1 MGGVSVHMAVGLA
14 KKTSRG
20 DLKRKRIL
28 EALRRC
34 IIAKGYAKTTLAEIA
49 IEAELYPSHVLYYFS
64 GKEAILEFYFAQV
77 SSLFRRR
84 LNSFKD
90 EAPSE
95 KIRSLT
101 DFFFADN
108 AASHSEIG
116 FMLECFGVAVNDEIM
131 KGEKAALDV
140 FCKTYLA
147 DMFKETPC
155 NFITGARASAEIAY
169 AILIGLRTAVYF
181 DDSLDIKEARG
192 LYLDAMIQISGL
204 AAS

>member
-1 MGGVSVHMAVGLA
+1 MAVGLA

-116 FMLECFGVAVNDEIM
+116 FMLECWCGGSSAGRRRCDLRDLERATVVGESSAGGV
-131 KGEKAALDV
+131 
-140 FCKTYLA
+140 
-147 DMFKETPC
+147 
-155 NFITGARASAEIAY
+155 GA
-169 AILIGLRTAVYF
+169 GLRN
-181 DDSLDIKEARG
+181 SW
-192 LYLDAMIQISGL
+192 
-204 AAS
+204 

>member
-1 MGGVSVHMAVGLA
+1 MAVGLA

-49 IEAELYPSHVLYYFS
+49 TEAELYPSHVLYYFS
-64 GKEAILEFYFAQV
+64 GKEAILEYYFAQV

-95 KIRSLT
+95 KIKSLT

-108 AASHSEIG
+108 AVSHSEIG

-147 DMFKETPC
+147 DMFKNTPC
-155 NFITGARASAEIAY
+155 NFLTGARASAEIAY

-192 LYLDAMIQISGL
+192 LYLDAMMQISGL

>member
-1 MGGVSVHMAVGLA
+1 MAVGLA

-155 NFITGARASAEIAY
+155 NFTTGARASAEIAY

>member
-1 MGGVSVHMAVGLA
+1 MAVGLA

-28 EALRRC
+28 EALHRC

-49 IEAELYPSHVLYYFS
+49 TEAELYPSHVLYYFE
-64 GKEAILEFYFAQV
+64 GKEAILEYYFTQISA
-77 SSLFRRR
+77 LFRRR

-95 KIRSLT
+95 KIKSLT

-108 AASHSEIG
+108 
-116 FMLECFGVAVNDEIM
+116 VV
-131 KGEKAALDV
+131 
-140 FCKTYLA
+140 TYLA
-147 DMFKETPC
+147 DMFKDTPC
-155 NFITGARASAEIAY
+155 NFVLGARASAEIAY

-181 DDSLDIKEARG
+181 DDSVDLKEARG
-192 LYLDAMIQISGL
+192 LYLDAMLKISGL
-204 AAS
+204 EAA

>member
-1 MGGVSVHMAVGLA
+1 MGVHMAVGLA

-20 DLKRKRIL
+20 DIKRKRIL
-28 EALRRC
+28 EALHRC

-49 IEAELYPSHVLYYFS
+49 TEAELYPSHVLYYFE
-64 GKEAILEFYFAQV
+64 GKEAILEYYFTQISA
-77 SSLFRRR
+77 LFRRR

-90 EAPSE
+90 EVPSE
-95 KIRSLT
+95 KIKSLT

-108 AASHSEIG
+108 VVTHSEIG

-147 DMFKETPC
+147 DMFKDTPC
-155 NFITGARASAEIAY
+155 NFALGARASAEIAY

-181 DDSLDIKEARG
+181 DDSVDLKEARG
-192 LYLDAMIQISGL
+192 LYLDAMLKISGL
-204 AAS
+204 EAA

>member
-1 MGGVSVHMAVGLA
+1 MAVGSA

-28 EALRRC
+28 EALHRC

-49 IEAELYPSHVLYYFS
+49 TEAELYPSHVLYYFE
-64 GKEAILEFYFAQV
+64 GKEAILEYYFSQV
-77 SSLFRRR
+77 STLFRRR

-90 EAPSE
+90 EAPGD
-95 KIRSLT
+95 KIKSLT

-108 AASHSEIG
+108 VATHSEIG

-147 DMFKETPC
+147 DMFKDTPC
-155 NFITGARASAEIAY
+155 NFVAGAMASAEIAY

-181 DDSLDIKEARG
+181 DDGVDLKEART
-192 LYLDAMIQISGL
+192 LYLDAMLKISGL
-204 AAS
+204 DAA

>member
-1 MGGVSVHMAVGLA
+1 MAVGLA

-20 DLKRKRIL
+20 DIKRKRIL
-28 EALRRC
+28 EALHRC

-49 IEAELYPSHVLYYFS
+49 TEAELYPSHVLYYFE
-64 GKEAILEFYFAQV
+64 GKEAILEHYFTQI
-77 SSLFRRR
+77 SSLFRQR

-90 EAPSE
+90 EVPSE
-95 KIRSLT
+95 KIKSLT
-101 DFFFADN
+101 AFFFADN
-108 AASHSEIG
+108 VVTHSEIG

-147 DMFKETPC
+147 DMFKDTPC
-155 NFITGARASAEIAY
+155 NFALGARASAEIAY

-181 DDSLDIKEARG
+181 DDSVDLKEARG
-192 LYLDAMIQISGL
+192 LYLDAMLKISGL
-204 AAS
+204 EAA

>member
-1 MGGVSVHMAVGLA
+1 MAVGLA

-116 FMLECFGVAVNDEIM
+116 FMLECFGAAVNDEIM

>member
-1 MGGVSVHMAVGLA
+1 MAVGLA

-28 EALRRC
+28 DALHRC

-49 IEAELYPSHVLYYFS
+49 IEAELYPSHVLYYFE
-64 GKEAILEFYFAQV
+64 GKEAILEYYFSQV
-77 SSLFRRR
+77 SKLFTRR
-84 LNSFKD
+84 LNSFKN
-90 EAPSE
+90 EAPSD

-108 AASHSEIG
+108 VVTHSEIG

-147 DMFKETPC
+147 DMFIDTPC
-155 NFITGARASAEIAY
+155 NFVAGARASAEIAY

-181 DDSLDIKEARG
+181 DDSVDLKEARM
-192 LYLDAMIQISGL
+192 LYLNAMMKISGL
-204 AAS
+204 DAAQI

>member
-1 MGGVSVHMAVGLA
+1 MAVGLA

-147 DMFKETPC
+147 DMFKDTPC

>member
-1 MGGVSVHMAVGLA
+1 MGVRMAVGLA

-28 EALRRC
+28 EALHRC

-49 IEAELYPSHVLYYFS
+49 TEAELYPSHVLYYFE
-64 GKEAILEFYFAQV
+64 GKEAILEYYFTQISA
-77 SSLFRRR
+77 LFRRR

-90 EAPSE
+90 EVPSE
-95 KIRSLT
+95 KIKSLT

-108 AASHSEIG
+108 VVTHSEIG

-147 DMFKETPC
+147 DMFKDTPC
-155 NFITGARASAEIAY
+155 NFVLGARASAEIAY

-181 DDSLDIKEARG
+181 DDSVDLKEARG
-192 LYLDAMIQISGL
+192 LYLDAMLKISGL
-204 AAS
+204 EAA

>member
-1 MGGVSVHMAVGLA
+1 MAVGLA